1 MSFLTPLFLLGLAG
15 LAIPV
20 LLHLIQRE
28 RRQIV
33 AFPSLMFL
41 RRIPYQSVQ
50 RRRIR
55 NWLLLL
61 MRLAALALIVLA
73 FGRPFFRGTDPAVVA
88 AGGAREVVILIDR
101 SYSMG
106 YGDRWGRALN
116 AARHAVDGMG
126 PVDRASIVFFGA
138 STDVALRSTSD
149 KGRLY
154 SALTGSELSAG
165 GTRYGPVLKLAGSIL
180 AESTLPRREVV
191 LVSDFQRVGWQ
202 GGDGVR
208 LPDGTVLTP
217 VVIGD
222 ADVTNLSVTPV
233 AIERSSF
240 ANQERVTVTAGVTN
254 HGAGAAS
261 TTVALEINGRAIQ
274 TLEVRAE
281 PQSSASTSF
290 APVTVTDEEV
300 RATVRL
306 GDDAL
311 EPDNAFHFV
320 VAAGRPVRTLLVERA
335 AGREAPYLARAL
347 AVGDAP
353 RFDTLVRPAEA
364 VSAEDLQAAA
374 LVVVNDVQVSSTLAS
389 RLTAFVE
396 RGGGLLVIAGQRGTW
411 PQGGGSPMPGLPGE
425 MVDRSRGQAA
435 RLVALEYGH
444 PVFEP
449 FRAPRSGDFSAARFY
464 GYRALT
470 VDPEAAVLA
479 RFDDGAP
486 ALVERRLGAG
496 RVLVWAAS
504 VDVEWNDFPAAAGVP
519 ALRPP
524 GRAAPV
530 RLSPAGAVADGRRR
544 AGPLDPDGHAGV
556 GGSHGGDPVGAAGVA
571 RSGRGRRAHA
581 RGAGLL
587 RAARARNGRGRAGGH
602 DRRERRPDRVGPDAD
617 GPSGDGGGG
626 HGWCGQLR
634 GRGGRLRAVRRHAR
648 SDAAVLVVPAVRR
661 GDPVVGRDA
670 GVEQNGDA
678 GVEYRCVNSQPPTPN
693 SQGRAA
699 RCVGSARLG
708 VGSWTLGVDNVT
720 GSDAG

>member
-504 VDVEWNDFPAAAGVP
+504 VDVEWNDFPLRPVFLPFVHQVARHLSAYRQPEPWLTVGDVLDPSTRMATPASEVRTVVTPSGQRVSLDPEGGDVLTLEEQGFYELREHATGAGGPVATIAANVDLTESDLTPMDPQEMVAAAT
-519 ALRPP
+519 
-524 GRAAPV
+524 
-530 RLSPAGAVADGRRR
+530 
-544 AGPLDPDGHAGV
+544 
-556 GGSHGGDPVGAAGVA
+556 GAAG
-571 RSGRGRRAHA
+571 SFEGEE
-581 RGAGLL
+581 GAYEL
-587 RAARARNGRGRAGGH
+587 
-602 DRRERRPDRVGPDAD
+602 
-617 GPSGDGGGG
+617 
-626 HGWCGQLR
+626 
-634 GRGGRLRAVRRHAR
+634 
-648 SDAAVLVVPAVRR
+648 SDATREATQRFWWYLLFAGAILLSAETLVSNRMGTR
-661 GDPVVGRDA
+661 G
-670 GVEQNGDA
+670 
-678 GVEYRCVNSQPPTPN
+678 
-693 SQGRAA
+693 
-699 RCVGSARLG
+699 
-708 VGSWTLGVDNVT
+708 
-720 GSDAG
+720 